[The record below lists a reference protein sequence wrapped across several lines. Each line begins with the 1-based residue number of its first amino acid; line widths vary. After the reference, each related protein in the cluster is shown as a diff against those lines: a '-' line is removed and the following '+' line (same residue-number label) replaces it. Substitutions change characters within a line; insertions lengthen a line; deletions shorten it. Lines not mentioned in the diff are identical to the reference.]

1 MTLIPGTEPYAIAVK
16 RIQRKAQAFG
26 TSALE
31 IMLIVTFLILL
42 LLLTYFSSIAPVDAG
57 TVGDSMGV
65 ESPNP
70 VPEVIANRIQRLQ
83 TVMADGRAN
92 VDPVEELQALEKE
105 LTQQFH
111 KLGREIDN
119 AAKIINDSMEALGP
133 ADSRDAK
140 RPNRLPERIAN
151 LTRQRETALAEK
163 RASAETAQKLQT
175 RNKELAEQLRK
186 SGRGDDT
193 GQHDWPP
200 IIRLDEADGYSFR
213 TNSSEVSPSFKSLLQ
228 QKVVP
233 RILEI
238 SAQFGTD
245 TIEIVGHT
253 DERPIAG
260 TSTLD
265 ANLLPFL
272 HANTD
277 APLAA
282 ADNAGLGF
290 ARAAAVARVLSGARS
305 LSDHRLT
312 PLSGAHVILRN
323 GAIADGSE
331 SGNRPRRRRIEIRM
345 RRSDA
350 TAPSRGDSR

>member
-42 LLLTYFSSIAPVDAG
+42 LLLTYFSSIAPVDAE
-57 TVGDSMGV
+57 TAGDSIGI
-65 ESPNP
+65 ERPHP
-70 VPEVIANRIQRLQ
+70 LPEGIANRIQRLE
-83 TVMADGRAN
+83 TALTERRVN
-92 VDPVEELQALEKE
+92 VDLVEELQALEKE
-105 LTQQFH
+105 LTQQFR
-111 KLGREIDN
+111 KSGRETAN

-133 ADSRDAK
+133 ADSRDAE

-151 LTRQRETALAEK
+151 LTRQLETALAEK
-163 RASAETAQKLQT
+163 RASAEATKELQT

-186 SGRGDDT
+186 SGRGDDA

-213 TNSSEVSPSFKSLLQ
+213 TNSSEVSPSFKSLLR

-238 SAQFGTD
+238 SAQFDAD

-260 TSTLD
+260 ASTLD
-265 ANLLPFL
+265 ANLLSFL
-272 HANTD
+272 HGDAD

-331 SGNRPRRRRIEIRM
+331 SGDRRRRRRIEIRM

-350 TAPSRGDSR
+350 TAPARGDSR